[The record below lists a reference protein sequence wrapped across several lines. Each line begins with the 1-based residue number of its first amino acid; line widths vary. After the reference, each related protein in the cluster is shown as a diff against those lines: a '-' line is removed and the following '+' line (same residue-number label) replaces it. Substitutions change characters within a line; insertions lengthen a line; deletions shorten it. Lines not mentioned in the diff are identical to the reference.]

1 MKKYIVIALTI
12 VVSSCG
18 IYKPYSRPEVSTNG
32 LYGVEYDTS
41 DEISIASIEWQEFF
55 TDGYLQVL
63 IKRGLEQN
71 SDIQAASWRIKEAE
85 AALKSA
91 RLAFLPSFNL
101 SPTGGVSSFDG
112 SAGSWTYSAPISA
125 SWQIDIFGG
134 INNAKRKSKA
144 LYEQSKEYRQ
154 AVRTQLISAIANYYY
169 TLLML
174 DSQREVTRLTAE
186 SFHSSAE
193 TMSAM
198 MEAGMANRAGVAQI
212 EAAAHAAEA
221 SLYDIDFK
229 IREVENSLCTLLG
242 DVPGT
247 IERSSF
253 DTQTFTSDLAVG
265 VPVALLANR
274 PDVRMAEYALMQSYY
289 ATAAARSAL
298 YPTLTLS
305 GLLGWTNNAGVVV
318 SNPGSIIL
326 SATASLVAP
335 IFNAGKAR
343 AGVKIAEAQ
352 QQEALIAFRQSLINA
367 GAEVNNSLA
376 QVQTARSKMEWR
388 EKQIA
393 SLESAVESTEH
404 LMQFGS
410 TTYLEVLTAQQ
421 NLLAGRI
428 EAINDRYEEV
438 QGIINLYIALGGGRE
453 VEIIEKK

>member
-1 MKKYIVIALTI
+1 
-12 VVSSCG
+12 
-18 IYKPYSRPEVSTNG
+18 
-32 LYGVEYDTS
+32 
-41 DEISIASIEWQEFF
+41 
-55 TDGYLQVL
+55 
-63 IKRGLEQN
+63 
-71 SDIQAASWRIKEAE
+71 
-85 AALKSA
+85 
-91 RLAFLPSFNL
+91 
-101 SPTGGVSSFDG
+101 
-112 SAGSWTYSAPISA
+112 
-125 SWQIDIFGG
+125 
-134 INNAKRKSKA
+134 
-144 LYEQSKEYRQ
+144 
-154 AVRTQLISAIANYYY
+154 
-169 TLLML
+169 ML

-186 SFHSSAE
+186 SFHSSTE
-193 TMSAM
+193 TMCAM
-198 MEAGMANRAGVAQI
+198 MEAGMTNRAGVAQI
-212 EAAAHAAEA
+212 EAAAYAAEA
-221 SLYDIDFK
+221 ALYDIDLK

-242 DVPGT
+242 DVPSK

-253 DTQTFTSDLAVG
+253 DMQTFTSDLAVG

-274 PDVRMAEYALMQSYY
+274 PDVRMAEYTLMQSYY

-335 IFNAGKAR
+335 IFNAGKAQ

-376 QVQTARSKMEWR
+376 QVQIARSKMEWR

-404 LMQFGS
+404 LMQYGS
-410 TTYLEVLTAQQ
+410 TTYLDVLTAQQ

-428 EAINDRYEEV
+428 DAINDRYEEV

-453 VEIIEKK
+453 VDVID

>member
-1 MKKYIVIALTI
+1 MKRYIVIVLTI

-18 IYKPYSRPEVSTNG
+18 IYKPYSRPEISTDG
-32 LYGVEYDTS
+32 LYGIEYETT
-41 DEISIASIEWQEFF
+41 DETTIATIEWQEFF
-55 TDGYLQVL
+55 TDSHLRIL
-63 IKRGLEQN
+63 IERGLEQN
-71 SDIQAASWRIKEAE
+71 SDMQAASWRIKEAE

-112 SAGSWTYSAPISA
+112 SASSWTYSAPISA

-154 AVRTQLISAIANYYY
+154 AVRTQLISAIASYYY

-193 TMSAM
+193 TMCAM

-212 EAAAHAAEA
+212 EAAAYAAEA
-221 SLYDIDFK
+221 ALYDIDLK

-242 DVPGT
+242 DVPSK

-253 DTQTFTSDLAVG
+253 DMQTFTSDLAVG
-265 VPVALLANR
+265 VPVALLSNR

-335 IFNAGKAR
+335 IFNAGKAQ

-376 QVQTARSKMEWR
+376 QVQIARSKMEWR

-404 LMQFGS
+404 LMQYGS
-410 TTYLEVLTAQQ
+410 TTYLDVLTAQQ

-428 EAINDRYEEV
+428 DAINDRYEEV

-453 VEIIEKK
+453 VDVID